1 MAFRNLDAKSAL
13 RVGLKITNHPATAAR
28 KIANGILRK
37 TAIGLS
43 VMFEREE
50 ESRRTANVI
59 EKEARAEKRIGLVD
73 VKMVAEARRDKTAV
87 TAR

>member
-13 RVGLKITNHPATAAR
+13 RVGLKITNHPPAAAR
-28 KIANGILRK
+28 KSIIGILRK
-37 TAIGLS
+37 IAIGLS
-43 VMFEREE
+43 VMFERKE

-59 EKEARAEKRIGLVD
+59 EKEARAEKRIGLID